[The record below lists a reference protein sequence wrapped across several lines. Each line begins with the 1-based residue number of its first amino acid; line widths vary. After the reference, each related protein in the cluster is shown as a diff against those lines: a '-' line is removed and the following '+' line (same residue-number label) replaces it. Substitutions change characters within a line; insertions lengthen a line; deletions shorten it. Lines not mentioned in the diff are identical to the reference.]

1 MNKKDINEIRRQFT
15 PDNCTITRLCGCYVD
30 SEKNKKTEIREAFLS
45 LPEEEIFK
53 YFDIFRK
60 TLSGTIG
67 RNLLNMEFPLDSEFT
82 GGTQEFLLRLRDSQ
96 LQEPA
101 LLEEFYDKII
111 SSYEYGEN
119 YLILLIH
126 AAYDIPGKASD
137 DTEMFDASDEVYEYI
152 LCSICPVNLSKPA
165 LSYNVQDNCF
175 QDRIRDWIVE
185 MPSLGF
191 LFPAFQDRST
201 DLHSLL
207 YYSKNTEQLNFTLI
221 DQVLGC
227 AQPISAGE
235 QREVF
240 QTLIEDTLGD
250 TCAYEVVRNIHDNL
264 SEMMEEHKDE
274 PEPLMLDRDEVKY
287 LFAKSGVEEA
297 KLQEFDRQYEKTAG
311 EDTMLMASN
320 VVNTRRFEIKTPDIV
335 IQVNPERTDLVES
348 RIIDGRQCLVIAVD
362 DRVEINGISART
374 MLPGKPSPVQQ
385 TDSGTTDTE
394 DFSE

>member
-1 MNKKDINEIRRQFT
+1 
-15 PDNCTITRLCGCYVD
+15 
-30 SEKNKKTEIREAFLS
+30 
-45 LPEEEIFK
+45 
-53 YFDIFRK
+53 
-60 TLSGTIG
+60 
-67 RNLLNMEFPLDSEFT
+67 MEFPLDSEFT

-101 LLEEFYDKII
+101 LLEAFYDKII

-137 DTEMFDASDEVYEYI
+137 DMEMFDASDEVYEYI

-264 SEMMEEHKDE
+264 SEMMEEHKYE

-374 MLPGKPSPVQQ
+374 MLPGKPSPVQE
-385 TDSGTTDTE
+385 TDSGTADTE